1 MHDFLEQYWRFI
13 FIEGLL
19 FILLG
24 TTAIVVPQIFTVAIA
39 LFLGWLILLGGLI
52 QMMRTLVFSSIPG
65 FWLWLSLAL
74 LQIVLGYLL
83 ITNPLTGALT
93 LTLMLLIFFAIEG
106 ISKISLALLIK
117 PLANWSWMLFSG
129 VTALIFVVIII
140 IGWSEV
146 SHWLLGLLLG
156 INMVFLG
163 WALVK
168 MSLHFKPL

>member
-106 ISKISLALLIK
+106 ITKISLALLIK

>member
-1 MHDFLEQYWRFI
+1 MHNFLEQHWRFI

-39 LFLGWLILLGGLI
+39 LFLGWLILFGGLI
-52 QMMRTLVFSSIPG
+52 QMMRTLVFSNIPG
-65 FWLWLSLAL
+65 FRLWLSIAL

-83 ITNPLTGALT
+83 IANPLKGALT
-93 LTLMLLIFFAIEG
+93 LTLMLLILFAVEG

-117 PLANWSWMLFSG
+117 PLPNWSWMLFSG
-129 VTALIFVVIII
+129 VTALIFVVVII

-146 SHWLLGLLLG
+146 SHWLLGLFLG
-156 INMVFLG
+156 VNMVFLG
-163 WALVK
+163 WTLVK
-168 MSLHFKPL
+168 IGLHFKPL